1 MKQCLFFFLV
11 LFSVQA
17 FSQCGVY
24 LTADDFIAG
33 KLTDEGGSISI
44 PSGPGE
50 DDRVVVTTKHGR
62 KTHLFSDIYGYKN
75 KLSVYRILY
84 NRPYIQVCRGAIHAF
99 TPYGPIEQTKKG
111 VVYFRRVVGFG
122 EIVIASDLHDKNPQT
137 ITDYVDLW
145 KVMDPLYVG
154 KAKEFIRRMSSE
166 NGDITA
172 IPEQTI
178 EYYNSLLNGY
188 VPAPYTTI
196 KVDVMR
202 SE

>member
-1 MKQCLFFFLV
+1 MKQFIFCLLLV
-11 LFSVQA
+11 ISAQA

-50 DDRVVVTTKHGR
+50 DDRVVVTTKDGK
-62 KTHLFSDIYGYKN
+62 KTHLFNDIYGYKD
-75 KLSVYRILY
+75 KLSTYRILY
-84 NRPYIQVCRGAIHAF
+84 NRPYILVCRGAITAF

-111 VVYFRRVVGFG
+111 IVYYRRVIGFG
-122 EIVIASDLHDKNPQT
+122 EIVITTDLHDNKPQT

-154 KAKEFIRRMSSE
+154 KAKEFIRKMSSE
-166 NGDITA
+166 NGNIQA

-178 EYYNSLLNGY
+178 EYYNAQLNDY
-188 VPAPYTTI
+188 VPAVYTTI

-202 SE
+202 E